1 MPGGCPAR
9 RHTIARHTL
18 HGLLLCLLL
27 AGCLPPNGNETAAW
41 PLAPGGSWEEA
52 WCALDPADADPPY
65 DLTAVYLRLQD
76 EDIEIRI
83 DLLAYPSADD
93 LSLDIEI
100 GDEANPQAAPL
111 FIHLPASAD
120 SARFALDPELATV
133 TVTLPRSQVPAHSRI
148 EVTTPQDALTVPR
161 PAAYPQRGCPHTAS
175 VLLTFYDTF
184 ASRFPAE
191 ALRSW
196 DAAHSGPRGERHGL
210 KHLLEAAETA
220 QIPLVLLDLKT
231 PENLSALD
239 AMGLLPRI
247 RRMEEDGLLL
257 LPNPPHPG
265 ALFDLQHSPFSYG
278 EIQADAPTFAV
289 SSDAS
294 HLYRPLFSDT
304 SIIPIAIQ
312 SGQNQ
317 PTPNGP
323 SLEVRRALL
332 ETALNEERNDLLI
345 LGGSLRRSTWGH
357 PEMAGKMLAWLAS
370 RPYVHILTADDLL
383 EFPAKPGWPALR
395 PLPRDEANAQL
406 ASHYQSLTE
415 PVLHFTEH
423 WQGAPLSTCTDDL
436 DQDGEAECVLAN
448 EDYLAIFDARGARLT
463 YLFTLTQSE
472 TAPQLHQLI
481 GPSWQVAVGLSNPSQ
496 WDLSKG
502 EAADPGAYPGAFT
515 DLGDA
520 FEVYL
525 PTLRGDTLT
534 FTSPDSQRAKT
545 FRLTPAGLEV
555 TYHGPET
562 VKTQI
567 SLLVEPETRFT
578 PAWAGKYVQ
587 EVSPGQVTWG
597 LGNGP
602 MLRIQ
607 AQGQITIRAFSESLP
622 FLTGPED
629 PDFSYPAGHYLPFP
643 MAVVEVTLAPDTP
656 VWVSVSHEYM
666 VTFQLSTW
674 RRNIRLRWW

>member
-1 MPGGCPAR
+1 MSWRLPR
-9 RHTIARHTL
+9 RRRAIARHTL

-27 AGCLPPNGNETAAW
+27 AGCLPPTGGETAAG
-41 PLAPGGSWEEA
+41 PLPPRGAWEEA
-52 WCALDPADADPPY
+52 WCVLDPADADPPY
-65 DLTAVYLRLQD
+65 DLTAVYLRSQD

-83 DLLAYPSADD
+83 DLLAYQSADD

-111 FIHLPASAD
+111 LIHLPAAAD
-120 SARFALDPELATV
+120 SVRFALDPELATV
-133 TVTLPRSQVPAHSRI
+133 TVTLPRSRVPAHPRLEI
-148 EVTTPQDALTVPR
+148 TTPQDALTVPR
-161 PAAYPQRGCPHTAS
+161 PATYPQTGCPHTAP

-184 ASRFPAE
+184 AGRFPAE

-210 KHLLEAAETA
+210 KHLLEAAETD

-231 PENLSALD
+231 PQNLSALE

-257 LPNPPHPG
+257 LPNPSRPG
-265 ALFDLQHSPFSYG
+265 ALFDLQDSPFFYG
-278 EIQADAPTFAV
+278 EIQPDAPTFAA
-289 SSDAS
+289 SGDAS

-304 SIIPIAIQ
+304 KIIPIAIQ
-312 SGQNQ
+312 SDQNQ
-317 PTPNGP
+317 PTPSGP

-332 ETALNEERNDLLI
+332 ETALNEERNDLLV
-345 LGGSLRRSTWGH
+345 LGGSLRHSTWGH

-370 RPYVHILTADDLL
+370 RPYIHVLTADDLL
-383 EFPAKPGWPALR
+383 EFPAKPGWPELR
-395 PLPRDEANAQL
+395 PLPRDEAHAQL
-406 ASHYQSLTE
+406 ALHYQGLTE
-415 PVLHFTEH
+415 PVLHFIEN
-423 WQGAPLSTCTDDL
+423 WQGAPLSHCAEDL

-448 EDYLAIFDARGARLT
+448 GNYLAIFDARGARLT
-463 YLFTLTQSE
+463 YLFSLTQSG
-472 TAPQLHQLI
+472 TVSSLRQLI
-481 GPSWQVAVGLSNPSQ
+481 GPSWQAAVGLSDPSQ

-515 DLGDA
+515 DLDDA
-520 FEVYL
+520 FEVYR

-534 FTSPDSQRAKT
+534 FGSPDGQRTKT

-555 TYHGPET
+555 SYHGPEA

-578 PAWAGKYVQ
+578 PGWAEKYRQ
-587 EVSPGQVTWG
+587 EVSPGEIAWG
-597 LGNGP
+597 LVNGP

-607 AQGQITIRAFSESLP
+607 AQGQMTIRAFSESLP

-643 MAVVEVTLAPDTP
+643 MAVVELTLEPDTP
-656 VWVSVSHEYM
+656 VWVSVSP
-666 VTFQLSTW
+666 
-674 RRNIRLRWW
+674 